1 VLDFDFNPE
10 APDWSKRLGV
20 FDLETTGLDLSDAR
34 IVSAAVA
41 VLNANGQVVP
51 EPGEWLLNPGIAIP
65 EAAAAVHGI
74 TTEIAREQGVDAATG
89 VAQILAALNELFQ
102 DGLAVVAFNA
112 PYDFTILHNEALR
125 HGLKPLVAE
134 PVIDPLVL
142 DRAMIPRRRGKRTLS
157 VLTADYGVALVDAHN
172 STADAVA
179 AGRLAQR
186 QAARFAELKLPAA
199 QLHRRQ
205 IEWSLA
211 QEQDFAEFMRQHRP
225 DFVAN
230 PGWPLKL

>member
-20 FDLETTGLDLSDAR
+20 FDLETTGLDLSQAR

-41 VLNANGQVVP
+41 VIDANGDIEP
-51 EPGEWLLNPGIAIP
+51 APGEWVLNPGIEIP

-74 TTEIAREQGVDAATG
+74 STAVAREHGIDAAQGVQ
-89 VAQILAALNELFQ
+89 QILAALNALFRE
-102 DGLAVVAFNA
+102 GLAVVAFNA

-125 HGLKPLVAE
+125 HGLEPIDAQ

-142 DRAMIPRRRGKRTLS
+142 DRAMIPKRRGKRTLS
-157 VLTADYGVALVDAHN
+157 ILTADYGVVLADAHN

-186 QAARFAELKLPAA
+186 QAARFTELQLPAA
-199 QLHRRQ
+199 DLHKKQ

-211 QEQDFAEFMRQHRP
+211 QEQDFAEYMRQHRP
-225 DFVAN
+225 DFVAT